1 MQDCVNAIISE
12 EYADILIRAGSG
24 IVSEKYCNKEVTP
37 KWEIYYIP
45 LYSTGRLTFE
55 KFGYVALP
63 DMYVPSDINVANESG
78 VSEVFLQPALN
89 LTGDGVIVGVIDTGI
104 DYAHKAFLDANG
116 NTRILSIWD
125 QTIESNN
132 PPNDF
137 SYGTEYTQDEINMAL
152 RLNNPQELVKT
163 TDIYGHGTFLTGI
176 AAGSRDIANNF
187 TGIAPK
193 SDIVFVKL
201 KEAKNVMKEVFAIS
215 SEKIAYEETDIMLAL
230 KYIDE
235 VAKKEKK
242 PAVILLGL
250 VTSQGSH
257 KGTSPLADT
266 FDYYSGMIGRVLV
279 TSAGNESNRGRH
291 YFGKIGES
299 AFESVE
305 LRVGDNETGFVM
317 ELWSSQTVL
326 VTLSVTSPS
335 GEIISRIPIRR
346 EYSEEYS
353 FVLERTRLYVYSSI
367 VQNASGL
374 ELVLLKFDNPTS
386 GIWRID
392 VYGDMNDEYNMW
404 LPAGNLISNDTYF
417 LNSNPDITV
426 TEIGNTEDVITIGA
440 YDYRDGNI
448 FVNSGRGYSLSGI
461 VKPDLIAP
469 GVSVL
474 GPLSADTLS
483 SGARLDNRNRY
494 TLMTG
499 TSVAAAVTTG
509 AATLITSWEQ
519 EQDDIY
525 FVDTRFIKTLL
536 IRGAKRDANY
546 IYPNNIQGYGKLD
559 VMGVF
564 EFLKAR

>member
-1 MQDCVNAIISE
+1 M
-12 EYADILIRAGSG
+12 
-24 IVSEKYCNKEVTP
+24 
-37 KWEIYYIP
+37 
-45 LYSTGRLTFE
+45 
-55 KFGYVALP
+55 
-63 DMYVPSDINVANESG
+63 
-78 VSEVFLQPALN
+78 
-89 LTGDGVIVGVIDTGI
+89 
-104 DYAHKAFLDANG
+104 
-116 NTRILSIWD
+116 
-125 QTIESNN
+125 
-132 PPNDF
+132 
-137 SYGTEYTQDEINMAL
+137 
-152 RLNNPQELVKT
+152 
-163 TDIYGHGTFLTGI
+163 
-176 AAGSRDIANNF
+176 
-187 TGIAPK
+187 
-193 SDIVFVKL
+193 
-201 KEAKNVMKEVFAIS
+201 
-215 SEKIAYEETDIMLAL
+215 
-230 KYIDE
+230 
-235 VAKKEKK
+235 
-242 PAVILLGL
+242 
-250 VTSQGSH
+250 
-257 KGTSPLADT
+257 
-266 FDYYSGMIGRVLV
+266 
-279 TSAGNESNRGRH
+279 
-291 YFGKIGES
+291 
-299 AFESVE
+299 
-305 LRVGDNETGFVM
+305 
-317 ELWSSQTVL
+317 
-326 VTLSVTSPS
+326 
-335 GEIISRIPIRR
+335 
-346 EYSEEYS
+346 
-353 FVLERTRLYVYSSI
+353 LERTRLYVYSSI

-374 ELVLLKFDNPTS
+374 ELVLLKFENPTS

-509 AATLITSWEQ
+509 AAALITSWEQ